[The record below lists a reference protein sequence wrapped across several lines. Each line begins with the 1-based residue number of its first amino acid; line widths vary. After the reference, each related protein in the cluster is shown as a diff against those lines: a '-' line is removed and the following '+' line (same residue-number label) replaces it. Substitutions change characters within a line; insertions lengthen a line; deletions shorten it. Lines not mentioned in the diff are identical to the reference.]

1 MEKITGQQLKKDIE
15 ATERKLKNLQHKAQ
29 KKFHLIMDDYQE
41 YIPQQHKDYLTKVSY
56 MDIGLKGRL
65 DIVIATEA
73 EYVKRNSNQG
83 DLFNQ

>member
-29 KKFHLIMDDYQE
+29 KKFHLVMDDYQE
-41 YIPQQHKDYLTKVSY
+41 YIPQEHKDYLTKVSY
-56 MDIGLKGRL
+56 LDIGLKGRL
-65 DIVIATEA
+65 QIVIAAEA
-73 EYVKRNSNQG
+73 EYVKRTSNQG